1 METMAMSMMPM
12 GMMIFGFLYDTLPAT
27 VILLV
32 TSAIIVTIALVM
44 LRTSVL
50 KEAHPEFYEQ
60 KIVTESVVN

>member
-1 METMAMSMMPM
+1 
-12 GMMIFGFLYDTLPAT
+12 MIFGVLYDTLPAT

-50 KEAHPEFYEQ
+50 KEAHPEFYNNGTL
-60 KIVTESVVN
+60 TERTAG